1 MASSTSQIRVQLPYH
16 LRNLAQVQGEVQLE
30 VAAPVT
36 LRALL
41 DALEARYPMLRGTIR
56 EYETGQRRPFLRFF
70 ACEEDLSHEPPDAP
84 LPEAVAEGREP
95 LLIIGA
101 IAGG

>member
-1 MASSTSQIRVQLPYH
+1 MELHPIRVQLPYH
-16 LRNLAQVQGEVQLE
+16 LRNLAQVGAEVTLE
-30 VAAPVT
+30 VPPPVSV
-36 LRALL
+36 RSVL

-56 EYETGQRRPFLRFF
+56 DHSTLQRRPFLRFF
-70 ACEEDLSHEPPDAP
+70 ACQDDLSLDPPDNP
-84 LPEAVAEGREP
+84 LPDAVVQGREP